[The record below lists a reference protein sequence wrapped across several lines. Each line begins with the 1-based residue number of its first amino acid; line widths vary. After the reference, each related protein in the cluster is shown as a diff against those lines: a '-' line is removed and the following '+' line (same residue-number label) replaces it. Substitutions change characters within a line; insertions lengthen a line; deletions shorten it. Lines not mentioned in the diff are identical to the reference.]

1 MMKPTRR
8 RNRYQLLN
16 LNQENVPTAG
26 LPQKHATLRDEVVK
40 ELRLN
45 FKVPLLHSTFPAM
58 RVLVAIRHP
67 GAQITSILRL
77 FEGGRLAELRAAL
90 DEFVETIEEQE
101 RFAKYRDTLEAIG
114 EGEASRLVLWWLVN
128 YEVLLEDL
136 AAVGAAHKVVTNE
149 ALSVDPAGVVSDVFN
164 FCGITVDEAV
174 TDYVRH
180 STSGKSETTSAVD
193 TVRDSAPYSEKAIRA
208 TTPDLLE
215 EIRAVFERQR
225 DSHGLAPEIEDYLP
239 ALAIR

>member
-1 MMKPTRR
+1 MKPTRR

-58 RVLVAIRHP
+58 RV
-67 GAQITSILRL
+67 
-77 FEGGRLAELRAAL
+77 
-90 DEFVETIEEQE
+90 
-101 RFAKYRDTLEAIG
+101 LEAIG